1 MRMRRH
7 SIAIGIALLGC
18 GGGGDGRGTTAAS
31 AGEPAPI
38 VASAG
43 SQNGGD
49 PPPPIPADA
58 GTDAG
63 SATAGEDII
72 SVRPGFRPDPAIRT
86 GTAGGPRDAE
96 TLDETCRGY
105 IAGAPSHVLK
115 VDAPVS
121 GLRVLVAMRGDATLV
136 IELADGR
143 YLCND
148 DAEGLNPILTGPFP
162 TGRHRVWVGTY
173 SETPPGGVAY
183 TIAFTADP
191 SVSTTAIEGAR
202 PTS

>member
-1 MRMRRH
+1 MRPL
-7 SIAIGIALLGC
+7 SVAIAIALAGC
-18 GGGGDGRGTTAAS
+18 GGSAPSARPTARPVDATPG
-31 AGEPAPI
+31 AAI
-38 VASAG
+38 VASEG
-43 SQNGGD
+43 SQNG
-49 PPPPIPADA
+49 PAPAPPIAAPDA
-58 GTDAG
+58 GVTPAE
-63 SATAGEDII
+63 ATEDIVT
-72 SVRPGFRPDPAIRT
+72 VRPGFRPDPAIRA
-86 GTAGGPRDAE
+86 GSAGGPREADALGE
-96 TLDETCRGY
+96 SCRGY
-105 IAGAPSHVLK
+105 IADAPSHVLK

-148 DAEGLNPILTGPFP
+148 DSEGLNPILAGPFP

-173 SETPPGGVAY
+173 SPTPPGGIDY

-191 SVSTTAIEGAR
+191 ALSTTAIEGAR